1 MPAGSVVF
9 NCMVAL
15 LRAEST
21 RAKKAFSHTASQR
34 PNRVVS
40 RHPACPTDVRFYPKS
55 DHLLQ
60 RREMTFC
67 AMYGRRPRCK
77 GKVGRLSEAF
87 GCSHVFGLWM
97 QPLWLLALM

>member
-1 MPAGSVVF
+1 MRLRSASINGGKPTRWSKSGHAAGLGHVPF
-9 NCMVAL
+9 
-15 LRAEST
+15 T
-21 RAKKAFSHTASQR
+21 
-34 PNRVVS
+34 
-40 RHPACPTDVRFYPKS
+40 PKS
-55 DHLLQ
+55 DRLL
-60 RREMTFC
+60 RCREMTLC